1 MILRRITEHVKAQ
14 NWFAVGI
21 DFFIVVVGVFIGIQ
35 VSNWNESRADRAR
48 ERVLLGELRA
58 EVAETIRVVERRRNG
73 FEQVARS
80 GQRAIAFLDSGQE
93 CGDTCWP
100 VIVDFFHASQW
111 QSLQHGLTSY
121 EELRRSGWPSNRA
134 ITEATDAYE
143 RNTRALATSTE
154 APAYRTLV
162 RGLIPLAVH
171 HPYWTSCYRADG
183 VGESYV
189 EDCPQAV
196 APAISASG
204 VQAIKAHPDI
214 HRTLTEWVGYT
225 FLISASLGRQN
236 EHARKVL
243 TIVDAELAGEN
254 RGQSAVSR

>member
-1 MILRRITEHVKAQ
+1 MILRRIAQ
-14 NWFAVGI
+14 SIRSRDWFTFSIEFA
-21 DFFIVVVGVFIGIQ
+21 IVVAGVFLGIQ
-35 VSNWNESRADRAR
+35 VANWNEARVERAR

-58 EVAETIRVVERRRNG
+58 EVAEAIKVIDQRRKG

-93 CGDTCWP
+93 CGDACWP

-111 QSLQHGLTSY
+111 QSLSHGLTSY
-121 EELRRSGWPSNRA
+121 QELRRGGWPSNRA

-143 RNTRALATSTE
+143 LNTRALAMSTE

-162 RGLIPLAVH
+162 RGLIPLAIH
-171 HPYWTSCYRADG
+171 QPYWTTCYQADG
-183 VGESYV
+183 TGETYL

-196 APAISASG
+196 ESAISATG
-204 VQAIKAHPDI
+204 VQAIRAHPDI

-225 FLISASLGRQN
+225 VLISGSLGRQN
-236 EHARKVL
+236 EYARRVL
-243 TIVDAELAGEN
+243 SIVDAELAA
-254 RGQSAVSR
+254 RP